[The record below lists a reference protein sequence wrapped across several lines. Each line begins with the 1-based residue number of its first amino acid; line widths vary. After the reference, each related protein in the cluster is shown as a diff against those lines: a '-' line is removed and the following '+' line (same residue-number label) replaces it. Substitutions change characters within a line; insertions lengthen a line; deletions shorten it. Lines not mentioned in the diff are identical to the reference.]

1 MFVSFSNVRPSV
13 TLGNTPAKS
22 CGMLELTSRRA
33 REDTVTVAVA
43 MEALLDEE
51 EFEVEEEEVEEADA
65 LLLLPLA
72 LAEVLTN
79 DTFWKNPSTKW

>member
-1 MFVSFSNVRPSV
+1 MLVSFSNVRPSV

-22 CGMLELTSRRA
+22 CGMLEL
-33 REDTVTVAVA
+33 VAVA
-43 MEALLDEE
+43 VEALLDEE
-51 EFEVEEEEVEEADA
+51 LVAEEEEVEEADA

-79 DTFWKNPSTKW
+79 ETFWKSPSTKW

>member
-13 TLGNTPAKS
+13 VLGNTPAKS

-33 REDTVTVAVA
+33 REETVTVAVA

-51 EFEVEEEEVEEADA
+51 LVAEEEEVEEADT
-65 LLLLPLA
+65 LLLLPLS

-79 DTFWKNPSTKW
+79 DTFWKNPSMKW

>member
-22 CGMLELTSRRA
+22 CGMLELTSLRA
-33 REDTVTVAVA
+33 REETVTVAVA
-43 MEALLDEE
+43 MEALIDEE
-51 EFEVEEEEVEEADA
+51 ELVEEEEADA

-72 LAEVLTN
+72 LAEVLTK
-79 DTFWKNPSTKW
+79 DTFWNNPSMKW